1 MKTFTKFIFSALLVF
16 SLLNTDTIQ
25 IKRDG
30 IRVEHNQLFAQDVNK
45 LTKKEKTGFLIEV
58 LSLVIVFIL
67 THLITYLSYKKKKNL
82 IN

>member
-1 MKTFTKFIFSALLVF
+1 MLFAIVF
-16 SLLNTDTIQ
+16 SIIGYAYD
-25 IKRDG
+25 
-30 IRVEHNQLFAQDVNK
+30 E
-45 LTKKEKTGFLIEV
+45 KEKSGFLIEV